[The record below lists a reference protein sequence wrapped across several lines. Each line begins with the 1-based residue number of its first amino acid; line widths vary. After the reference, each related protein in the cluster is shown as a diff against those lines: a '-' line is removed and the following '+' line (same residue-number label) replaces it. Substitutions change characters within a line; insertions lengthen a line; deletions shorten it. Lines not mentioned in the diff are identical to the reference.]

1 VGTFSAQAEKY
12 VASMA
17 LKNRWKHTATG
28 VGKRHTVNM
37 TSVRNCVVSSM
48 SHTTANPVNNTTP
61 YTIIEKAMALYDSQQ
76 ENKSRILRTA
86 MNQLISESAMHMK
99 RLGSANVACSD
110 QRQYQN
116 LWHALCNV

>member
-1 VGTFSAQAEKY
+1 
-12 VASMA
+12 M
-17 LKNRWKHTATG
+17 
-28 VGKRHTVNM
+28 
-37 TSVRNCVVSSM
+37 SSM

-61 YTIIEKAMALYDSQQ
+61 YTIIEKAMSLYDSQQ

>member
-1 VGTFSAQAEKY
+1 MLCAVTERTRCQYCICALPVGTFLAQAEKY

-48 SHTTANPVNNTTP
+48 SHTTANPVKNTLLNARTLS
-61 YTIIEKAMALYDSQQ
+61 LYDS
-76 ENKSRILRTA
+76 
-86 MNQLISESAMHMK
+86 
-99 RLGSANVACSD
+99 
-110 QRQYQN
+110 
-116 LWHALCNV
+116 